1 MRPGSPSFALHAGA
15 VSTSTTLGGAPRRTR
30 FGARMAFWMLCVSAL
45 ISAPA
50 LAQPSAEQ
58 ARIEYLIESVAALN
72 GARFIRNGAEFN
84 SREAADHLRV
94 KLRNAGS
101 RVRTAED
108 FILYCAT
115 GSSMSGE
122 KYRIRFADGR
132 TVDTANFLR
141 GKLAAYAEQAGHSG

>member
-1 MRPGSPSFALHAGA
+1 MRPGSPSCRMRVVAGRPELA
-15 VSTSTTLGGAPRRTR
+15 MSGGMSQPTR
-30 FGARMAFWMLCVSAL
+30 FNVRIAFWMLISVLSA
-45 ISAPA
+45 APA

-58 ARIEYLIESVAALN
+58 ARIEYLIESVATLN
-72 GARFIRNGAEFN
+72 DARFIRNGVEYD
-84 SREAADHLRV
+84 SRKAADHLRA

-108 FILYCAT
+108 FILYCAA

-132 TVDTANFLR
+132 TVDTADFLR

>member
-1 MRPGSPSFALHAGA
+1 MRLGPPSSALHAGA
-15 VSTSTTLGGAPRRTR
+15 RSISAASSGASRRTR
-30 FGARMAFWMLCVSAL
+30 FGARMAFWVLSVSAL
-45 ISAPA
+45 TSALA

-122 KYRIRFADGR
+122 TYRIRLADGR
-132 TVDTANFLR
+132 TVNTADFLR
-141 GKLAAYAEQAGHSG
+141 GKLAAYEEHSEPSN

>member
-1 MRPGSPSFALHAGA
+1 MRPGSPSFALHTGAG
-15 VSTSTTLGGAPRRTR
+15 STSATLGGAPRRTR
-30 FGARMAFWMLCVSAL
+30 FGARTAFWMLSVSAL

-72 GARFIRNGAEFN
+72 DARFIRNGAEFS

-108 FILYCAT
+108 FIRYCAT

-132 TVDTANFLR
+132 TVDTADFLR
-141 GKLAAYAEQAGHSG
+141 GKLAAYEEHSGPSG

>member
-1 MRPGSPSFALHAGA
+1 MRLSPPSFTRRAGA
-15 VSTSTTLGGAPRRTR
+15 DTSATSSGASPRTR
-30 FGARMAFWMLCVSAL
+30 FGTRVVFWVLSVAAL
-45 ISAPA
+45 TSAPA
-50 LAQPSAEQ
+50 LAQSGAEQ

-72 GARFIRNGAEFN
+72 DARFIRNGVEFN
-84 SREAADHLRV
+84 SREAADHLRI

-122 KYRIRFADGR
+122 KYRIRFAYGK
-132 TVDTANFLR
+132 TVDTADFLH
-141 GKLAAYAEQAGHSG
+141 GKLAAYGEQAGH

>member
-1 MRPGSPSFALHAGA
+1 VL
-15 VSTSTTLGGAPRRTR
+15 
-30 FGARMAFWMLCVSAL
+30 SA
-45 ISAPA
+45 APA

-58 ARIEYLIESVAALN
+58 ARIEYLIESVATLN
-72 GARFIRNGAEFN
+72 DARFIRNGVEYD
-84 SREAADHLRV
+84 SRKAADHLRA

-108 FILYCAT
+108 FILYCAA

-132 TVDTANFLR
+132 TVDTADFLR
-141 GKLAAYAEQAGHSG
+141 GKLAAYAEQARHSD

>member
-1 MRPGSPSFALHAGA
+1 MRPGSPSFVLHAGA
-15 VSTSTTLGGAPRRTR
+15 GNTSATSGGASGRTR
-30 FGARMAFWMLCVSAL
+30 IGARMAFWMLSVSAL
-45 ISAPA
+45 IGAPA

-72 GARFIRNGAEFN
+72 GARFIRNGAEFS

-101 RVRTAED
+101 RVRIAED

-115 GSSMSGE
+115 ASSMSGE

-132 TVDTANFLR
+132 TVDTADFLR
-141 GKLAAYAEQAGHSG
+141 GKLAAYEKHPGPSG

>member
-1 MRPGSPSFALHAGA
+1 MRAGSLSSALHAGA
-15 VSTSTTLGGAPRRTR
+15 GSISVASSGASRRTR
-30 FGARMAFWMLCVSAL
+30 FGARMAFWVLSVVAL
-45 ISAPA
+45 TGAPA
-50 LAQPSAEQ
+50 LARPSGEQ

-115 GSSMSGE
+115 GSSTSGE
-122 KYRIRFADGR
+122 KYRIRLADGR
-132 TVDTANFLR
+132 TVDTADFLH